1 MTENDSVHE
10 EIHAWKMSFQMTNL
24 VKLFASKMQVDKVTG
39 LFGLGVLLLQ
49 FTTLLSGLFHFKY
62 FFCFLSIKGGNID
75 LTGEIS
81 LLLSF
86 PPVSGS
92 KYCECPTMLL
102 VLKTQQ
108 GLMTY
113 WSLPKT
119 TGWGCYS
126 TNLDLLIQSKNDYTF
141 AVEQALRL
149 Q

>member
-1 MTENDSVHE
+1 MTKNDSVHE
-10 EIHAWKMSFQMTNL
+10 EIHGWKMSFQMTNL
-24 VKLFASKMQVDKVTG
+24 CKIFCFKNASRQGDWFVW
-39 LFGLGVLLLQ
+39 FGCS
-49 FTTLLSGLFHFKY
+49 FTSVYNLISGLFHFKY

-92 KYCECPTMLL
+92 KYFECPPMLL

-113 WSLPKT
+113 WSLPKDNKI
-119 TGWGCYS
+119 GM
-126 TNLDLLIQSKNDYTF
+126 LLHK
-141 AVEQALRL
+141 LRSSHSV
-149 Q
+149 